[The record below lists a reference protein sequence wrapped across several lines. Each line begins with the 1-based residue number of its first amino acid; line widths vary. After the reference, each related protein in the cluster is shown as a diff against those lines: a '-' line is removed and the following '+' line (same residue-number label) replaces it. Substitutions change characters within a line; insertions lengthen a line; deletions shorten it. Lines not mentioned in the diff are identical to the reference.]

1 MFIILMGVSGSGK
14 TTIGQKLAR
23 RLGCPFYDGDD
34 FHPPE
39 NVAKMAAGAPLNDED
54 RAGWLAA
61 LAGLIRKEIENNQ
74 SGVMACSALKEKY
87 RHVLRVDPDQV
98 QFVFLRG
105 AYDVILARMET
116 RVGHYMKPDML
127 ASQFQTLEEPQDALI
142 EDVSLEPDVI
152 VRDILD
158 KLAALRFNL
167 V

>member
-61 LAGLIRKEIENNQ
+61 LAGLICKEIKNNQ
-74 SGVMACSALKEKY
+74 NGVMACSALKEKY